1 MSSGPSIWIRTLD
14 IPLLSLSFFLFLS
27 CSTSVYISQ
36 LHAVF
41 FNAVL
46 YKIWLLRTLQRKRH
60 VLRVIFIL
68 YFWWNFPTF
77 VMLHPSVQN
86 AKSGFYFS
94 ITLSVKLLL
103 SVAYSPSVTW
113 LFLFNS
119 FVGQA
124 YKWERVPCPLI
135 LFLWADKLVLLVY
148 IYNAKAFFFASR
160 KQRKRYTVTGRK
172 ILF

>member
-1 MSSGPSIWIRTLD
+1 MIYLY
-14 IPLLSLSFFLFLS
+14 LVSLSFSFSLVLLLSIYLNYRQSSLMLFHTKYNFCEHCRENGMFCGLYLF
-27 CSTSVYISQ
+27 YIFDEISPH
-36 LHAVF
+36 L
-41 FNAVL
+41 
-46 YKIWLLRTLQRKRH
+46 
-60 VLRVIFIL
+60 
-68 YFWWNFPTF
+68 
-77 VMLHPSVQN
+77 LHPSVQN
-86 AKSGFYFS
+86 AKRGFYFS

-148 IYNAKAFFFASR
+148 IYNAKAFFLPLENKGKDILSPE
-160 KQRKRYTVTGRK
+160 GRFYFSVS
-172 ILF
+172 ISSSTDT